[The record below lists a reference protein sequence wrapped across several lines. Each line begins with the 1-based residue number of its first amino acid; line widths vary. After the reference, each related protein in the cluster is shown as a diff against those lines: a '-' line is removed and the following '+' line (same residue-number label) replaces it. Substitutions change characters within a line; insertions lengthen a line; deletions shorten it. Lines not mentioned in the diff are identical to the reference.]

1 MAAPK
6 RLAAVVGGESL
17 LNDGTSIVITTL
29 FLELALGG
37 PVEAGEVV
45 FFIFNQLFFSTLFG
59 VAMGL
64 ASLVFI
70 RIVRNDSN
78 TLTTFIIAVPF
89 LTFVVATYFFGSSGV
104 LAIVPLCVML
114 NEYGRGMLM
123 EVRQHFEKHKPKK
136 GLTLNYCIFSLTAC

>member
-17 LNDGTSIVITTL
+17 LNDGASIIITTL
-29 FLELALGG
+29 FLELASGDSVDGG
-37 PVEAGEVV
+37 EIV
-45 FFIFNQLFFSTLFG
+45 FFIFNQLLFSTLFG
-59 VAMGL
+59 IAMGL

-89 LTFVVATYFFGSSGV
+89 LTFVVATYFFNSSGV

-123 EVRQHFEKHKPKK
+123 EV
-136 GLTLNYCIFSLTAC
+136 S